1 MKTINLTLTG
11 LTISEVLKSL
21 YENLLTPTYLGIDQ
35 NFNLLYKVSY
45 NSEKEDIIK
54 NTLKYIDDY
63 EKIGHEFELAVDAK
77 FAQLAISCPPE
88 VKTFFKKPFK
98 HMVLKSFDKSLKK
111 IENERAEN

>member
-21 YENLLTPTYLGIDQ
+21 HENVLTPTYLGIDQ

-54 NTLKYIDDY
+54 STLKYIDDY
-63 EKIGHEFELAVDAK
+63 EKMGQEFELAIDK
-77 FAQLAISCPPE
+77 TLSQLIIPIE
-88 VKTFFKKPFK
+88 ITTFLKKPFK
-98 HMVLKSFDKSLKK
+98 HMAIKSIDKSLKK

>member
-21 YENLLTPTYLGIDQ
+21 HENSLTPTYLGIDQ

-45 NSEKEDIIK
+45 NTEKEDIIK
-54 NTLKYIDDY
+54 SALKYIDDF
-63 EKIGHEFELAVDAK
+63 EKLGREFELAVDAK
-77 FAQLAISCPPE
+77 FSQLSIPLTPE

-98 HMVLKSFDKSLKK
+98 HMVLTSINKSFKK
-111 IENERAEN
+111 MENERAEN

>member
-21 YENLLTPTYLGIDQ
+21 HENELTPTYLGIDQ

-45 NSEKEDIIK
+45 ANEKEEVIK
-54 NTLKYIDDY
+54 NTLKYMDDY
-63 EKIGHEFELAVDAK
+63 ERMSYEIDIAIDKAFS
-77 FAQLAISCPPE
+77 QLVIPPE
-88 VKTFFKKPFK
+88 ANTFLKKPLK
-98 HMVLKSFDKSLKK
+98 HMAIKSINKSLKK